1 MWGVAG
7 VTEVER
13 QGGQGWRSC
22 AGRVLCVGEESKPSH
37 RQWAVVGVRGYKS
50 RPVLTAIGCDKVTRE
65 GDSQPVSF
73 CPLQSELGELP
84 CCFCVVALRVF
95 LELFSQ
101 LLFILKDVFE

>member
-1 MWGVAG
+1 MWGVVG

-22 AGRVLCVGEESKPSH
+22 AGRILCVGEESKPSH

-65 GDSQPVSF
+65 VTH
-73 CPLQSELGELP
+73 
-84 CCFCVVALRVF
+84 
-95 LELFSQ
+95 SQ
-101 LLFILKDVFE
+101 LVSVPFRVNSGSCPVVFVLLHSGYFWNYFHNCFLS